1 MKKKEE
7 VRSFKDNL
15 KSLLLR
21 HSFRPA
27 LQMEIICIL
36 LVVVIGG
43 WWGIASNREANSH
56 VCEALEQTITVYGEL
71 LDQLSAEDHIINPE
85 TSLTRRT
92 LILKSLYTASARAGY
107 EANMYILDP
116 EGNILVSSRETVS
129 DEEKVLVRNWNILEQ
144 LKESPEQIQM
154 GVSRG
159 SSRTLLLAKAVV
171 ADGRIQ
177 GSIVMQVGGS
187 VYDKLLAANAGK
199 TVIAQKD
206 YWVLDTNGYQF
217 VDPIGRLVNS
227 MRESQGLKIF
237 EKGIYYVRHQEVGG
251 GNLEVYTF
259 FDYTDTVRVLAM
271 VLLTGIVVLAFL
283 FFAGLSNT
291 EKMAVKA
298 TEDISTLNEA
308 FLAVT
313 EGDLRAHLEIHS
325 STEFKNIGNG
335 FNQMIRSLNRQME
348 ENRELAEIVAEEQ
361 VKRLASQF
369 SSHFLFN
376 TLDNIR
382 FICRIAPEIAE
393 NMVILLSEL
402 LRYNTANPN
411 ERVTIAED
419 LDYIEKYFEIFKI
432 RVGDGFDYKISV
444 EEDIKECLILRLL
457 VQPIVENAMKYAQ
470 GSRENMKVSVKAYRS
485 GEDIC
490 IECKDNGEGMSPE
503 LLQKLQENLE
513 KQENETAHLGLYNVH
528 RRLQLTYGEKYGIRL
543 ENCEGLR
550 VTVTFPAQTEEP
562 LEEY

>member
-15 KSLLLR
+15 KGLLLR

-43 WWGIASNREANSH
+43 WWGITSNREANSH
-56 VCEALEQTITVYGEL
+56 VCDALEQTITVYGEL
-71 LDQLSAEDHIINPE
+71 LDQLAAEDHIINPE

-92 LILKSLYTASARAGY
+92 SILKSLYTASAGAGY

-116 EGNILVSSRETVS
+116 QGNILVSSRETVS
-129 DEEKVLVRNWNILEQ
+129 DEEKMLVRNWKILEE
-144 LKESPEQIQM
+144 LKEHPEQMQM
-154 GVSRG
+154 DVSRG
-159 SSRTLLLAKAVV
+159 STRTLLLAKAVM
-171 ADGRIQ
+171 ADDRLQ
-177 GSIVMQVGGS
+177 GSIVIQVGGS

-206 YWVLDTNGYQF
+206 YWVLATNGYQF
-217 VDPIGRLVNS
+217 VDPIGRLVS
-227 MRESQGLKIF
+227 TMRETQGLKIF
-237 EKGIYYVRHQEVGG
+237 QKGIYYVRHQEAGN

-325 STEFKNIGNG
+325 STEFKNIGYG

-419 LDYIEKYFEIFKI
+419 LDYIEKYLEIFKI
-432 RVGDGFDYKISV
+432 RVGEGFDYEILV

-470 GSRENMKVSVKAYRS
+470 GNREHMKVSVRAYRS

-490 IECKDNGEGMSPE
+490 IECQDNGEGMPPE
-503 LLQKLQENLE
+503 LLQKLRQNLK

>member
-1 MKKKEE
+1 MKRKEE
-7 VRSFKDNL
+7 IRSFKDNL

-27 LQMEIICIL
+27 MQMEIICIL

-43 WWGIASNREANSH
+43 WWGISNNRETSIH
-56 VCEALEQTITVYGEL
+56 VCEALEQTIMVYGEL
-71 LDQLSAEDHIINPE
+71 LDQLASEDHIINPE

-92 LILKSLYTASARAGY
+92 IILKSLYTASARAGY

-129 DEEKVLVRNWNILEQ
+129 DEEKVLVRNWKILEQ
-144 LKESPEQIQM
+144 LKESPEQIQVD
-154 GVSRG
+154 VSRG
-159 SSRTLLLAKAVV
+159 SNRTLLLAKAVM
-171 ADGRIQ
+171 ADDQLQ
-177 GSIVMQVGGS
+177 GSIVIQVGGN
-187 VYDKLLAANAGK
+187 VYDKLLSANVGK
-199 TVIAQKD
+199 TVIVQKD
-206 YWVLDTNGYQF
+206 YWVLTTNGYQF
-217 VDPIGRLVNS
+217 ADSIGKLVS
-227 MRESQGLKIF
+227 TMREAQGLKIF
-237 EKGIYYVRHQEVGG
+237 EKGIYYVRHQEVGD

-259 FDYTDTVRVLAM
+259 FDYTDTVRVLVM

-313 EGDLRAHLEIHS
+313 EGDLRAQLEIHS

-393 NMVILLSEL
+393 NMVIMLSEL
-402 LRYNTANPN
+402 LRYNTADPN

-432 RVGDGFDYKISV
+432 RVGDGFDYEISAV
-444 EEDIKECLILRLL
+444 EDIKECLILRLL

-470 GSRENMKVSVKAYRS
+470 GNREHLKVSVKAYRS

-490 IECKDNGEGMSPE
+490 IECKDNGEGMAPE
-503 LLQKLQENLE
+503 LLQKLQENLK

-528 RRLQLTYGEKYGIRL
+528 RRLQLTYGEKYGIHL
-543 ENCEGLR
+543 ENCNGLR

>member
-1 MKKKEE
+1 MKKKEQI
-7 VRSFKDNL
+7 RSFKDNL

-27 LQMEIICIL
+27 MQMEIICIL

-43 WWGIASNREANSH
+43 WWGITNNRETSIH
-56 VCEALEQTITVYGEL
+56 VCEALEQTIMVYGEL
-71 LDQLSAEDHIINPE
+71 LDQLASEDHIINPE

-92 LILKSLYTASARAGY
+92 IILKSLYTASARAGY

-129 DEEKVLVRNWNILEQ
+129 DEEKVLVRNWKILEQ
-144 LKESPEQIQM
+144 LKESPGQIQVD
-154 GVSRG
+154 VSRG
-159 SSRTLLLAKAVV
+159 SNRTLLLAKAVM
-171 ADGRIQ
+171 ADDQLQ
-177 GSIVMQVGGS
+177 GSIVIQVGGN
-187 VYDKLLAANAGK
+187 VYDKLLSANVGK
-199 TVIAQKD
+199 TVIVQKD
-206 YWVLDTNGYQF
+206 YWVLTTNGYQF
-217 VDPIGRLVNS
+217 ADSIGKLVS
-227 MRESQGLKIF
+227 TMREAQGLKIF
-237 EKGIYYVRHQEVGG
+237 EKGIYYVRHQEVGD

-259 FDYTDTVRVLAM
+259 FDYTDTVRVLVM

-313 EGDLRAHLEIHS
+313 EGDLRAQLEIHS

-382 FICRIAPEIAE
+382 FICRIAPELAE
-393 NMVILLSEL
+393 NMVIMLSEL
-402 LRYNTANPN
+402 LRYNTADPN

-432 RVGDGFDYKISV
+432 RVGDGFDYEISV
-444 EEDIKECLILRLL
+444 VEDIKECLILRLL

-470 GSRENMKVSVKAYRS
+470 GNREHLKVSVKAYRS

-490 IECKDNGEGMSPE
+490 IECKDNGEGMAPE
-503 LLQKLQENLE
+503 LLQKLQENLK

-528 RRLQLTYGEKYGIRL
+528 RRLQLTYGEKYGIHL
-543 ENCEGLR
+543 ENCNGLR

>member
-7 VRSFKDNL
+7 IRSFKDNL

-27 LQMEIICIL
+27 MQMEIICIL

-43 WWGIASNREANSH
+43 WWGITNNRETSIH
-56 VCEALEQTITVYGEL
+56 VCEALEQTIMVYGEL
-71 LDQLSAEDHIINPE
+71 LDQLASEDHIINPE

-92 LILKSLYTASARAGY
+92 IILKSLYTASARAGY

-129 DEEKVLVRNWNILEQ
+129 DEEKVLVRNWKILEQ
-144 LKESPEQIQM
+144 LKESPEQIQVD
-154 GVSRG
+154 VSRG
-159 SSRTLLLAKAVV
+159 SNRTLLLAKAVM
-171 ADGRIQ
+171 ADDQLQ
-177 GSIVMQVGGS
+177 GSIVIQVGGN
-187 VYDKLLAANAGK
+187 VYDKLLSANVGK
-199 TVIAQKD
+199 TVIVQKD
-206 YWVLDTNGYQF
+206 YWVLTTNGYQF
-217 VDPIGRLVNS
+217 ADSIGKLVS
-227 MRESQGLKIF
+227 TMREAQGLKIF
-237 EKGIYYVRHQEVGG
+237 EKGIYYVRHQEVGD

-259 FDYTDTVRVLAM
+259 FDYTDTVRVLVM

-313 EGDLRAHLEIHS
+313 EGDLRAQLEIHS

-382 FICRIAPEIAE
+382 FICRIAPELAE
-393 NMVILLSEL
+393 NMVIMLSEL
-402 LRYNTANPN
+402 LRYNTADPN

-432 RVGDGFDYKISV
+432 RVGDGFDYEISV
-444 EEDIKECLILRLL
+444 VEDIKECLILRLL

-470 GSRENMKVSVKAYRS
+470 GNREHLKVSVKAYRS

-490 IECKDNGEGMSPE
+490 IECKDNGEGMAPE
-503 LLQKLQENLE
+503 LLQKLQENLK

-528 RRLQLTYGEKYGIRL
+528 RRLQLTYGEKYGIHL
-543 ENCEGLR
+543 ENCNGLW

>member
-154 GVSRG
+154 DVSRG
-159 SSRTLLLAKAVV
+159 SNRTLLLAKAVV

-298 TEDISTLNEA
+298 TEGYIDAERSIS
-308 FLAVT
+308 
-313 EGDLRAHLEIHS
+313 G
-325 STEFKNIGNG
+325 GNG
-335 FNQMIRSLNRQME
+335 RRPQSASGDPQQHRVQKYRQRIQPDDPQPE
-348 ENRELAEIVAEEQ
+348 PADGREQGTGGDRGGRTGETSCQPV
-361 VKRLASQF
+361 QF
-369 SSHFLFN
+369 AF
-376 TLDNIR
+376 
-382 FICRIAPEIAE
+382 P
-393 NMVILLSEL
+393 
-402 LRYNTANPN
+402 
-411 ERVTIAED
+411 
-419 LDYIEKYFEIFKI
+419 
-432 RVGDGFDYKISV
+432 
-444 EEDIKECLILRLL
+444 
-457 VQPIVENAMKYAQ
+457 
-470 GSRENMKVSVKAYRS
+470 
-485 GEDIC
+485 
-490 IECKDNGEGMSPE
+490 
-503 LLQKLQENLE
+503 LQYP
-513 KQENETAHLGLYNVH
+513 G
-528 RRLQLTYGEKYGIRL
+528 
-543 ENCEGLR
+543 
-550 VTVTFPAQTEEP
+550 
-562 LEEY
+562 

>member
-43 WWGIASNREANSH
+43 CWGIASNEEANSH
-56 VCEALEQTITVYGEL
+56 VCEALEQTVQIYGEL
-71 LDQLSAEDHIINPE
+71 LNQLAVENHIINSE

-92 LILKSLYTASARAGY
+92 SILKSLYTASAGAGY

-116 EGNILVSSRETVS
+116 QGNILVSSRENVS
-129 DEEKVLVRNWNILEQ
+129 DEEKVLIRNWKILEQ
-144 LKESPEQIQM
+144 LNEHPEQIQM
-154 GVSRG
+154 DVSRG
-159 SSRTLLLAKAVV
+159 SKRTLLLAKAVMS
-171 ADGRIQ
+171 DDRLL
-177 GSIVMQVGGS
+177 GSIVIQIGGS
-187 VYDKLLAANAGK
+187 VYDKLLAANASK

-206 YWVLDTNGYQF
+206 YWILNTNGYQF
-217 VDPIGRLVNS
+217 VDPIGRLVS
-227 MRESQGLKIF
+227 TMREKHGLIIF
-237 EKGIYYVRHQEVGG
+237 EKGIYYVRHQEA
-251 GNLEVYTF
+251 GNGYLEVYTF
-259 FDYTDTVRVLAM
+259 FDYTDTIRVLIM

-283 FFAGLSNT
+283 FFAGLSNM
-291 EKMAVKA
+291 EKMAVRA
-298 TEDISTLNEA
+298 TADISTLNEA
-308 FLAVT
+308 FLAVS
-313 EGDLRAHLEIHS
+313 EGDLRARLEIHS
-325 STEFKNIGNG
+325 STEFNNIGNG

-348 ENRELAEIVAEEQ
+348 ENWELAEIVAAEQ
-361 VKRLASQF
+361 VKRLGSQF

-419 LDYIEKYFEIFKI
+419 LEYIQKYFEIFKI
-432 RVGDGFDYKISV
+432 RMGDGFDYGISL

-470 GSRENMKVSVKAYRS
+470 GSREHMKVRVKAYRS

-503 LLQKLQENLE
+503 LLQKLRENLK

-528 RRLQLTYGEKYGIRL
+528 RRLQLTYGEDYGIRL
-543 ENCEGLR
+543 ENCGGLR
-550 VTVTFPAQTEEP
+550 VTVIFPAQTEEP

>member
-15 KSLLLR
+15 KGLLLR

-43 WWGIASNREANSH
+43 WWGITSNREANSH
-56 VCEALEQTITVYGEL
+56 VCDALEQTITVYGEL
-71 LDQLSAEDHIINPE
+71 LDQLAAEDHIINPE

-92 LILKSLYTASARAGY
+92 SILKSLYTASAGAGY

-116 EGNILVSSRETVS
+116 QGNILVSSRETVS
-129 DEEKVLVRNWNILEQ
+129 DEEKVLVRNWKILEE
-144 LKESPEQIQM
+144 LKEHPEQMQM
-154 GVSRG
+154 DVSRG
-159 SSRTLLLAKAVV
+159 STRTLLLAKAVM
-171 ADGRIQ
+171 ADDRLQ
-177 GSIVMQVGGS
+177 GSIVIQVGGS

-206 YWVLDTNGYQF
+206 YWVLATNGYQF
-217 VDPIGRLVNS
+217 VDPIGRLVS
-227 MRESQGLKIF
+227 TMRETQGLKIF
-237 EKGIYYVRHQEVGG
+237 QKGIYYVRHQEAGN

-325 STEFKNIGNG
+325 STEFKNIGYG
-335 FNQMIRSLNRQME
+335 FNKMIRSLNRQME

-419 LDYIEKYFEIFKI
+419 LDYIEKYLEIFKI
-432 RVGDGFDYKISV
+432 RVGEGFDYEILV

-470 GSRENMKVSVKAYRS
+470 GNREHMKVSVRAYRS

-490 IECKDNGEGMSPE
+490 IECQDNGEGMPPE
-503 LLQKLQENLE
+503 LLQKLRENLK

>member
-154 GVSRG
+154 DVSRG

-227 MRESQGLKIF
+227 MRESQGLKIL
-237 EKGIYYVRHQEVGG
+237 K
-251 GNLEVYTF
+251 
-259 FDYTDTVRVLAM
+259 RV
-271 VLLTGIVVLAFL
+271 
-283 FFAGLSNT
+283 
-291 EKMAVKA
+291 
-298 TEDISTLNEA
+298 
-308 FLAVT
+308 
-313 EGDLRAHLEIHS
+313 
-325 STEFKNIGNG
+325 
-335 FNQMIRSLNRQME
+335 
-348 ENRELAEIVAEEQ
+348 
-361 VKRLASQF
+361 
-369 SSHFLFN
+369 
-376 TLDNIR
+376 
-382 FICRIAPEIAE
+382 FI
-393 NMVILLSEL
+393 M
-402 LRYNTANPN
+402 
-411 ERVTIAED
+411 
-419 LDYIEKYFEIFKI
+419 
-432 RVGDGFDYKISV
+432 
-444 EEDIKECLILRLL
+444 
-457 VQPIVENAMKYAQ
+457 
-470 GSRENMKVSVKAYRS
+470 
-485 GEDIC
+485 
-490 IECKDNGEGMSPE
+490 
-503 LLQKLQENLE
+503 
-513 KQENETAHLGLYNVH
+513 
-528 RRLQLTYGEKYGIRL
+528 
-543 ENCEGLR
+543 
-550 VTVTFPAQTEEP
+550 
-562 LEEY
+562 

>member
-7 VRSFKDNL
+7 IRSFKDNL

-27 LQMEIICIL
+27 MQMEIICIL

-43 WWGIASNREANSH
+43 WWGIANNRETSIH
-56 VCEALEQTITVYGEL
+56 VCEALEQTIMVYGEL
-71 LDQLSAEDHIINPE
+71 LDQLASEDHIINPE

-92 LILKSLYTASARAGY
+92 IILKSLYTASARAGY

-129 DEEKVLVRNWNILEQ
+129 DEEKVLVRNWKILEQ
-144 LKESPEQIQM
+144 LKESPGQIQVD
-154 GVSRG
+154 VSRG
-159 SSRTLLLAKAVV
+159 NRTLLLAKAVM
-171 ADGRIQ
+171 ADDQLQ
-177 GSIVMQVGGS
+177 GSIVIQVGGN
-187 VYDKLLAANAGK
+187 VYDKLLSANVGK
-199 TVIAQKD
+199 TVIVQKD
-206 YWVLDTNGYQF
+206 YWVLTTNGYQF
-217 VDPIGRLVNS
+217 ADSIGKLVS
-227 MRESQGLKIF
+227 TMREAQGLKIF
-237 EKGIYYVRHQEVGG
+237 EKGIYYVRHQEVGD

-259 FDYTDTVRVLAM
+259 FDYTDTVRVLVM

-313 EGDLRAHLEIHS
+313 EGDLRAQLEIHS

-393 NMVILLSEL
+393 NMVIMLSEL
-402 LRYNTANPN
+402 LRYNTADPN

-432 RVGDGFDYKISV
+432 RVGDGFDYEISAV
-444 EEDIKECLILRLL
+444 EDIKECLILRLL

-470 GSRENMKVSVKAYRS
+470 GNREHLKVSVKAYRS

-490 IECKDNGEGMSPE
+490 IECKDNGEGMAPE
-503 LLQKLQENLE
+503 LLQKLQENLK

-528 RRLQLTYGEKYGIRL
+528 RRLQLTYGEKYGIHL
-543 ENCEGLR
+543 ENCNGLR